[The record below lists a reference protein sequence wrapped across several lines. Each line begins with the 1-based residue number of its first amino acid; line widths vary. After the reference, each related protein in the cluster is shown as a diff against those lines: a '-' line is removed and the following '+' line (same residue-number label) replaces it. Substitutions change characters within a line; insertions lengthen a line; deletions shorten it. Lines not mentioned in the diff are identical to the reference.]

1 MATFC
6 TMCGKKIGGLGN
18 KERLFDTELEL
29 CTTCKNN
36 VDILE
41 QRLKNAKSSEDLESR
56 FNKIV
61 ENINNKY
68 KISDENKPLYIY
80 GFKNIYMKQ
89 KRVYDEIELREKINQ
104 SEIDR
109 KYQLE
114 TEDNRIDDILEMRKN
129 KSHLQDILN
138 INDQYEYEVV
148 PIIDTSNGATNVNQ
162 LQIILSKY
170 SVLGWRLKTIISN
183 ELGKNAISI
192 GAGGVSS
199 GTNATIDQLLLIFE
213 RKISN
218 AKNQ

>member
-6 TMCGKKIGGLGN
+6 TMCGKKIGGLSN

-29 CTTCKNN
+29 CTTCKIN

-41 QRLKNAKSSEDLESR
+41 QRLKNAKSSENLDSR

-148 PIIDTSNGATNVNQ
+148 PIIDTSNGVTNVNQ

-183 ELGKNAISI
+183 ELGKNAIGI
-192 GAGGVSS
+192 GVGGVSS